1 MKMEQ
6 ATMVR
11 KDWSSVCDSV
21 VREKPH
27 FIKRTHDEMVLSS
40 YATMLQILK
49 NYNYTAESCK
59 EKDGSVTLS
68 LREMDLVVNGE
79 TIELAKREMGSAILE
94 YAEEYYEN
102 FAMYSQAP
110 NRKDHV
116 PYVMKALLL
125 NAADTIGEDVVIA

>member
-1 MKMEQ
+1 
-6 ATMVR
+6 
-11 KDWSSVCDSV
+11 
-21 VREKPH
+21 
-27 FIKRTHDEMVLSS
+27 
-40 YATMLQILK
+40 
-49 NYNYTAESCK
+49 
-59 EKDGSVTLS
+59 
-68 LREMDLVVNGE
+68 MDLVVNGE